1 MNNMRERAKT
11 HFPTVLLT
19 LLSIVQALAL
29 ELLWAHVTE
38 TDYLYA
44 ATWSAAVSWLQICA
58 TFLGIILIWV
68 VYASN
73 VTRFSWVPSTSDSVL
88 PFLIGILQ
96 FLMVETLGPGGTG
109 QWLMVMAAI
118 FGGMTWI
125 SQHTMRRARQDKDNA
140 SFFRSRPPAQWRDFY
155 QDIAVVSA
163 FAGAGLY
170 VWATDEPRGFVTLTL
185 LATLALLSWQYLRTA
200 RWWENSIREE

>member
-1 MNNMRERAKT
+1 MRERAKT

-29 ELLWAHVTE
+29 ELLWGHVTE

-44 ATWSAAVSWLQICA
+44 ATWGAAVSWLQIST
-58 TFLGIILIWV
+58 TFMGIILIWV

-96 FLMVETLGPGGTG
+96 FLQVETLGPGGAG

-125 SQHTMRRARQDKDNA
+125 SQHTLRRARQDKDNA
-140 SFFRSRPPAQWRDFY
+140 AFFRDRLPAQWQDFY
-155 QDIAVVSA
+155 ADIAVVSA
-163 FAGAGLY
+163 FAGTGLY
-170 VWATDEPRGFVTLTL
+170 VWANDEPRGVVILALLGTLTL
-185 LATLALLSWQYLRTA
+185 LVWQYVRAA
-200 RWWENSIREE
+200 RFWENSIREE